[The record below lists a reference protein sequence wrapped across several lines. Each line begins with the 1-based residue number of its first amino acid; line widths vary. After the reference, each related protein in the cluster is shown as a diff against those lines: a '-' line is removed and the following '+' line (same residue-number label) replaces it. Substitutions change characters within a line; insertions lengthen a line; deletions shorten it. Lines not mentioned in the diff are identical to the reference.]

1 MNRTARRLFSALEAM
16 LRVLS
21 RGMQF
26 TSVDGLMTGDANSDS
41 VCNVNNSF
49 GMLGNRFNMMGV
61 EIPAV
66 PALLTFKAVPLKNR
80 RAPFGKVAFGSGSLS
95 IEAMPALPSARLF
108 TYTGTASALARA
120 KHSRLVFGCKLL
132 FAPSTMFFNRGIPMR
147 PTFFT
152 AISGSWG
159 AICFDFIFRSA
170 NLTRLYLLGIFHGFI
185 MPCNKNKCKPFIVRM
200 HDAFPDLEIRR
211 IE

>member
-1 MNRTARRLFSALEAM
+1 MNRTARGFFPAFETVLWILRRRVHFS
-16 LRVLS
+16 
-21 RGMQF
+21 
-26 TSVDGLMTGDANSDS
+26 SVDGFMTGNANSDS
-41 VCNVNNSF
+41 IVNVNHSF
-49 GMLGNRFNMMGV
+49 GMLSNGLDVMGV
-61 EIPAV
+61 QFTDGPTF
-66 PALLTFKAVPLKNR
+66 LTFKAVPLKNR

-200 HDAFPDLEIRR
+200 ADAFPSLEIRR
-211 IE
+211 AE